1 MSASA
6 RGSGLAAGALTAYLT
21 NGDAGEIPRPP
32 FWSGWRVVPHR
43 IELWFGRPSR
53 LHERER
59 FDRDAGDAGR
69 WTVQNL
75 YP

>member
-1 MSASA
+1 MMS
-6 RGSGLAAGALTAYLT
+6 
-21 NGDAGEIPRPP
+21 NVPRPP

-53 LHERER
+53 LHQREVYTR
-59 FDRDAGDAGR
+59 ADGDPPR
-69 WTVQNL
+69 WTKVLL